1 MMLVGNSDNTRSCFK
16 TDVKTIRTSRLY
28 QQVREYVHKWNVEFH
43 TGIKQPK
50 EQVERR
56 AAKNRGKK
64 RTIETRKLMS
74 EHCWC
79 NGRSLDESIKKKI
92 SESTKLAM
100 QNMDS
105 EKKQLMCEKISAA
118 KRGRKFSVEHRKNMS
133 NSRKGLH
140 WWNNGIIAKQSKECP
155 GEGFVRGNL
164 PKYK

>member
-1 MMLVGNSDNTRSCFK
+1 MLLVGNSDNTRSCFK

-28 QQVREYVHKWNVEFH
+28 QQGREYVHKWNVEFH

-56 AAKNRGKK
+56 AAKNREKK

-105 EKKQLMCEKISAA
+105 EKKQLMCEKYQPQNEDENLVLNIV
-118 KRGRKFSVEHRKNMS
+118 KICLIVVKVYIG
-133 NSRKGLH
+133 
-140 WWNNGIIAKQSKECP
+140 GIM
-155 GEGFVRGNL
+155 V
-164 PKYK
+164 